1 MVYHPQTD
9 RGIDGG
15 DTDTIA
21 AISTPAGVGGIG
33 IVRLSG
39 PNSVAIAARLS
50 SSVPPPRN
58 AGYRIFYDGEGGEID
73 RGVLLI
79 FPAPNSYTGEDV
91 VEFQCH
97 GGPVVLGMLLARV
110 LDLGARTAEPGE
122 FTRRAFLNSKMDLAQ
137 AEAVVDLINSSTEAA
152 ARCALRSLK
161 GDFSDKVARI
171 MDQLQNLR
179 IYVESAI
186 DFPDEEIDFLED
198 QQLITSVDGIRSE
211 LADLLDAAERG
222 KVMREG
228 IEVVI
233 AGLPNAGKSS
243 LLNQLAGLE
252 RSIVT
257 PYAGTTR
264 DTVDLVVDIEGLAVR
279 ITDTA
284 GLRVSDNPVE
294 QEGISR
300 AWQSISDADLVL
312 YLIDIT
318 QDIIDTDR
326 GNLGKIEESKLLIV
340 WNKIDLDDSFVPS
353 PTGCQANEVT
363 ISAKNALGIDAIR
376 SHIRKFAGI
385 TASDEGMFLARRRH
399 LEAIENSLRFVVNAH
414 TALSENKSGEL
425 AAQDLRDAMDELG
438 KIVGTRSADELLG
451 EIFASFCIGK

>member
-21 AISTPAGVGGIG
+21 AVSTPAGVGGIG

-39 PNSVAIAARLS
+39 PDSAAIATRLS
-50 SSVPPPRN
+50 SSVPAPRN
-58 AGYRIFYDGEGGEID
+58 AGYRIFCDAEGGEID
-73 RGVLLI
+73 RGILLY

-161 GDFSDKVARI
+161 GDFSEKVSQI

-186 DFPDEEIDFLED
+186 DFPDEEIDFLDD
-198 QQLITSVDGIRSE
+198 QQLITSVVGIRNE
-211 LADLLDAAERG
+211 LADLLDSAERG

-228 IEVVI
+228 MEVVI

-264 DTVDLVVDIEGLAVR
+264 DTVDLVVDIEGLAVGL
-279 ITDTA
+279 TDTA

-300 AWQSISDADLVL
+300 AWQSIGDADLVL
-312 YLIDIT
+312 YLIDVT
-318 QDIIDTDR
+318 QDISDTDR
-326 GNLGKIEESKLLIV
+326 ENLGKIEDSKLLIV

-353 PTGCQANEVT
+353 PTGCQANEVA
-363 ISAKNALGIDAIR
+363 ISAKNAFGIDAIR
-376 SHIRKFAGI
+376 DHIRVFAGI

-399 LEAIENSLRFVVNAH
+399 LEAIEN
-414 TALSENKSGEL
+414 ALSYVVSAHAALSNNQSGEL

-438 KIVGTRSADELLG
+438 KIVGIRSADELLG

>member
-15 DTDTIA
+15 DADTIA

-39 PNSVAIAARLS
+39 PDAAAIAARLS
-50 SSVPPPRN
+50 SSVPAPRN
-58 AGYRIFYDGEGGEID
+58 AGYRIFCDAEGGEID
-73 RGVLLI
+73 RGILLY

-161 GDFSDKVARI
+161 GDFSDKVSRI

-186 DFPDEEIDFLED
+186 DFPDEEIDFLDD
-198 QQLITSVDGIRSE
+198 QQLITSVVGIRSE
-211 LADLLDAAERG
+211 LADLLDSAERG

-228 IEVVI
+228 MEVVI

-264 DTVDLVVDIEGLAVR
+264 DTVDLVVDIEGLAVG

-300 AWQSISDADLVL
+300 AWQSINDADLVL

-318 QDIIDTDR
+318 Q
-326 GNLGKIEESKLLIV
+326 N
-340 WNKIDLDDSFVPS
+340 
-353 PTGCQANEVT
+353 
-363 ISAKNALGIDAIR
+363 ISDHR
-376 SHIRKFAGI
+376 PW
-385 TASDEGMFLARRRH
+385 
-399 LEAIENSLRFVVNAH
+399 
-414 TALSENKSGEL
+414 
-425 AAQDLRDAMDELG
+425 
-438 KIVGTRSADELLG
+438 
-451 EIFASFCIGK
+451 

>member
-15 DTDTIA
+15 DADTIA

-39 PNSVAIAARLS
+39 PDAAAIAARLS
-50 SSVPPPRN
+50 SSVPAPRN
-58 AGYRIFYDGEGGEID
+58 AGYRIFCDAEGGEID
-73 RGVLLI
+73 RGILLY

-161 GDFSDKVARI
+161 GDFSDKVSRI

-186 DFPDEEIDFLED
+186 DFPDEEIDFLDD
-198 QQLITSVDGIRSE
+198 QQLITSVVGIRSE
-211 LADLLDAAERG
+211 LADLLDSAERG

-228 IEVVI
+228 MEVVI

-264 DTVDLVVDIEGLAVR
+264 DTVDLVVDIEGLAVG

-300 AWQSISDADLVL
+300 AWQSINDADLVL

-318 QDIIDTDR
+318 QNISDTDR

-353 PTGCQANEVT
+353 PTGCRADEIT

-376 SHIRKFAGI
+376 NHIQTFAGFA
-385 TASDEGMFLARRRH
+385 ASDEGMFLARRRH
-399 LEAIENSLRFVVNAH
+399 LEAIENALRYVISAYV
-414 TALSENKSGEL
+414 ALSENQSGEL